1 MWIDKAFMAR
11 QPVLKDT
18 ENSDI
23 KKTNLHC
30 NVCHVSLDSTIPQI
44 TASMTARG
52 QVLLG
57 RPGLHNS
64 VFSFLKVNNP
74 LDKT

>member
-1 MWIDKAFMAR
+1 MFA
-11 QPVLKDT
+11 
-18 ENSDI
+18 
-23 KKTNLHC
+23 
-30 NVCHVSLDSTIPQI
+30 VSLDSTIAQI

>member
-18 ENSDI
+18 ENSGI
-23 KKTNLHC
+23 NQTNLHC
-30 NVCHVSLDSTIPQI
+30 NVCIFGFNNPPNKISV
-44 TASMTARG
+44 SMTARG

-57 RPGLHNS
+57 RQGLHNS
-64 VFSFLKVNNP
+64 ALYSAS
-74 LDKT
+74 